1 MARSLAAV
9 SPLARRMRL
18 GAEIRRLRGETSAA
32 ELARRAGLDRTVVS
46 KVEAGERRTSLDTI
60 LYLLDAL
67 GVEPEEH
74 RVLLDVA
81 RTGTEQ
87 GWWNGKRYASMG
99 ERQAKTADLECGA
112 TVREYQTSMLPGL
125 LQIEAYARHRAQV
138 AIDKGADLDLEATVQ
153 GRLRRQE
160 EMFREDVTGTYE
172 VVLEPQAIWRRPV
185 PPEVMREQL
194 LHLHQLATESA
205 KVRVRI
211 LPVDA
216 RLADGW
222 VPRNPFAVYQYA
234 DPGDL
239 TLVAVDT
246 VGTDLVYTAP
256 KDTADYAQMF
266 DELRAGALS
275 VEESAALIQKAADE
289 LAAEA

>member
-18 GAEIRRLRGETSAA
+18 GAAVRRLRGDTSAS

-46 KVEAGERRTSLDTI
+46 KVEAGERRTSLDTV
-60 LYLLDAL
+60 L
-67 GVEPEEH
+67 
-74 RVLLDVA
+74 RLLDVLSIEQDEYQQLLNVA
-81 RTGTEQ
+81 RSGTET
-87 GWWNGKRYASMG
+87 GWWNGSRYASMG

-125 LQIEAYARHRAQV
+125 LQTEAYARHRAQV
-138 AIDKGADLDLEATVQ
+138 AIDKGAELDLEATVR

-160 EMFREDVTGTYE
+160 EMFSEGGAGTYE
-172 VVLEPQAIWRRPV
+172 VFLEPQAIWRRPV
-185 PPEVMREQL
+185 PPDVMREQL
-194 LHLHQLATESA
+194 LHLHRLATESA

-246 VGTDLVYTAP
+246 VNADLVYTAP
-256 KDTADYAQMF
+256 KDTADYAQMYE
-266 DELRAGALS
+266 ELRAGALS
-275 VEESAALIQKAADE
+275 VEDSAALIQKAAGE
-289 LAAEA
+289 LAADA